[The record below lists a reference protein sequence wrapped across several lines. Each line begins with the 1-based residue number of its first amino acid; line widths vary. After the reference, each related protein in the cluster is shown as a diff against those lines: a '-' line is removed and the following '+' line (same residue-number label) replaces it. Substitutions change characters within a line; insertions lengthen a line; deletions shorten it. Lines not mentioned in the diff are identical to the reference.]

1 MQLETRCT
9 YVEGFGTYFTSAA
22 AADDPLSPAEWQGSP
37 GGLEK
42 KGFFARL

>member
-22 AADDPLSPAEWQGSP
+22 AAADDPLSPAEWQGSP

-42 KGFFARL
+42 GFFC